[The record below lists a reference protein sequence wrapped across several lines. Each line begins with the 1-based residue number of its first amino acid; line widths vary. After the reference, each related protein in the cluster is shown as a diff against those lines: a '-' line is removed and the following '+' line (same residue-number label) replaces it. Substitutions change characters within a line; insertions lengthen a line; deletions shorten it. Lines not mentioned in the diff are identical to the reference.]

1 MKSTLISRITAFG
14 LLALSTELL
23 LAQNVNLNQLPAA
36 VQREAQTELKNGPI
50 NLKKASNCSVGAQ
63 DRPENQGFWT
73 LLLHCTKA
81 NPGVALVQDAKRHA

>member
-1 MKSTLISRITAFG
+1 VNTTGVVPVVGADTLTS
-14 LLALSTELL
+14 LM
-23 LAQNVNLNQLPAA
+23 
-36 VQREAQTELKNGPI
+36 LKTGNGVLFLI
-50 NLKKASNCSVGAQ
+50 LKKASNCSVGAQ

>member
-1 MKSTLISRITAFG
+1 VSSDPESGHNQAG
-14 LLALSTELL
+14 AGNGAGALLSHVEALGR
-23 LAQNVNLNQLPAA
+23 A
-36 VQREAQTELKNGPI
+36 VPDLCRSSALYSM